1 MRQIEE
7 AEARKRWTTQRGF
20 VYPPPKDAEEYIRHP
35 LAPSAAR
42 RDALMQPWEE
52 AEGSAPL
59 RPDRVAMDGKPEF
72 NCVPGRGVLF
82 GYVDGHG
89 VRDDLGFYRSVH
101 LPADGSGLAAEA
113 EAARR
118 RELEDWTSK
127 LVVDN
132 VRFVPHFTR
141 GMAQTDKCADTLDGE
156 VRKVA
161 LRIVHNAKL
170 PSGRATSPPRAA
182 PVSAF
187 IDDPYSNPTDFTALL
202 KPNDPSHFV
211 GRDGTGGTV
220 TFRTTIH
227 RDVLKPR
234 SQTVRCTRRVSPIR
248 TEEKRGPR
256 WAPASD
262 A

>member
-1 MRQIEE
+1 
-7 AEARKRWTTQRGF
+7 
-20 VYPPPKDAEEYIRHP
+20 VYPAPKDAEDYVRHP

-42 RDALMQPWEE
+42 RDALAEPWEE
-52 AEGSAPL
+52 AEGARPL
-59 RPDRVAMDGKPEF
+59 KPDRLV
-72 NCVPGRGVLF
+72 VPGKAPFDAVPSRTVLF

-101 LPADGSGLAAEA
+101 LPADGEGLTGEA

-118 RELEDWTSK
+118 RELEEWTAR

-132 VRFVPHFTR
+132 ARFVPHFSR
-141 GMAQTDKCADTLDGE
+141 GIESTDKYGDTLDGE
-156 VRKVA
+156 VKKVA

-187 IDDPYSNPTDFTALL
+187 AGEAYVPPRDFTLSL
-202 KPNDPSHFV
+202 KPNDPAHYM
-211 GRDGTGGTV
+211 GRDATGATV
-220 TFRTTIH
+220 AFATRIH
-227 RDVLKPR
+227 RDLLKPK
-234 SQTVRCTRRVSPIR
+234 SQTVRSTRAISPIR
-248 TEEKRGPR
+248 AEERRGPR
-256 WAPASD
+256 WAARGSN